1 MHIPEGYLSPST
13 CAALYAAAAPFWYVA
28 GQRVKRMLSSR
39 MVPMLSV
46 FAAFSFVIMM
56 FNLPLPGG
64 TTGHA
69 TGAAIAA
76 IVLGPWGAMIS
87 VSIALAIQAIFF
99 GDGGILAIGANA
111 FNIAIVGSLV
121 AHWVYQGIAGQ
132 SATTSTRRMVAAGV
146 AGYASINVAAFV
158 TAVQFGI
165 QPLLFTDASGT
176 PLYAPYGLEVA
187 IPAMMIGHLGI
198 AGLAELFVTAGVVG
212 YLQRNDVSLL
222 TWQASLNQGTPQGS
236 WGITRRM
243 WVVVALL
250 MVLSPLGLLAA
261 GTAWGEWSAEEFAD
275 PAARQAITDASLGA
289 SAPAATPAGLDWWS
303 QLWAA
308 PIPDYAVPFISHEQ
322 VGYIFSAFMGIGLV
336 ILTVALYGFVSERLR
351 KDSPSAS

>member
-13 CAALYAAAAPFWYVA
+13 CVALYAAATPFWYVA
-28 GQRVKRMLSSR
+28 GQRVKRMLSAR

-69 TGAAIAA
+69 TGAAVAA
-76 IVLGPWGAMIS
+76 VVLGPWGAMIA

-121 AHWVYQGIAGQ
+121 AHWVYQLIAGK
-132 SATTSTRRMVAAGV
+132 SELTARRRMIAAGA
-146 AGYASINVAAFV
+146 AGYISINVAAFV
-158 TAVQFGI
+158 TALQFGI
-165 QPLLFTDASGT
+165 QPILFTDASGT

-198 AGLAELFVTAGVVG
+198 AGLAEMIVTAGVVA
-212 YLQRNDVSLL
+212 YLQRNDISLL
-222 TWQASLNQGTPQGS
+222 AWQANSTPATPTTS
-236 WGITRRM
+236 WAGTRRM
-243 WVVVALL
+243 WLVVAVL
-250 MVLSPLGLLAA
+250 MILSPLGLLAA
-261 GTAWGEWSAEEFAD
+261 GTAWGEWGADEFAD
-275 PAARQAITDASLGA
+275 PAARQAITEASLGA
-289 SAPAATPAGLDWWS
+289 PAPAATPSGLAWWS
-303 QLWAA
+303 EQWAA
-308 PIPDYAVPFISHEQ
+308 PIPDYAVPFVSNEQ
-322 VGYIFSAFMGIGLV
+322 VGYIFSAFMGTGLV
-336 ILTVALYGFVSERLR
+336 ILAILIYGFITDRVRR
-351 KDSPSAS
+351 NHSAI